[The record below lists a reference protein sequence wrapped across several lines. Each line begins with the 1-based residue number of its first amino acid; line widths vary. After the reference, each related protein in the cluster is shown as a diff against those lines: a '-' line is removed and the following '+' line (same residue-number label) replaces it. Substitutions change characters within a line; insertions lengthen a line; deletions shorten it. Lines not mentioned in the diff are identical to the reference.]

1 MAYSLESKQIMKDRC
16 DWVSEL
22 SETNHRPMNCSH
34 LSHDKSLDT
43 YDDPDFGLFLTDI
56 EHLAMHMIFHD
67 HSEEILGL
75 PRHQNAWSIRKLH
88 SEAKR
93 ISELKGETDQ
103 EFEAMLEK
111 AKNYLYY
118 YFGFFPEES

>member
-1 MAYSLESKQIMKDRC
+1 MKDRS

-34 LSHDKSLDT
+34 LSHDKSLPT

-56 EHLAMHMIFHD
+56 EHLAMHIIFHFD
-67 HSEEILGL
+67 SEGILGL
-75 PRHQNAWSIRKLH
+75 PRHQNAWSIKKLY

-93 ISELKGETDQ
+93 ISEVKGETDEQ
-103 EFEAMLEK
+103 FEAMLEQ

-118 YFGFFPEES
+118 YFGGFPEES